1 MPLSTPL
8 HPGRRVR
15 LAGPLGPWM
24 DNVAAPLAVPQF
36 RRLWLS
42 SCASNLFRWM
52 ELTITSW
59 IALQLTGS
67 PWLVALAGVCRAAP
81 LPLVGPFSGM
91 LADRYN
97 RASLVRL
104 GLWGQ
109 LIPVAL
115 LTGAFLTGH
124 GAYWQILVVSVC
136 FGVSWSLE
144 WPSRRSLLGDLAR
157 PELLLRAAVLDSA
170 TMSGTRVLG
179 PLLAGPML
187 AVWGSGAYGALMV
200 LPVLALVAVSGL
212 VPRPVAPPA
221 QTASVWR
228 QLREGFD
235 YVRQE
240 QIIWAVILITVAM
253 NFFTF
258 PAQQLFSVM
267 AEHVLHVGPIE
278 LGWLAAANG
287 LGGALGL
294 LLLPQVSRARGWGW
308 VFVGGSFVAAAALSL
323 FAGSTVLWLS
333 LVLLLLS
340 GFGHAGF
347 SVMQAT
353 LVLSQ
358 ATPAMRGR
366 AMGLVT
372 LAIGSSPLGN
382 LEQGLVAEQWGAPAA
397 IGSSALLC
405 AVIVTL
411 VAWWYPGLLRLQ
423 STTQPAPAR

>member
-1 MPLSTPL
+1 MPPSTPL
-8 HPGRRVR
+8 QPGRRLR

-24 DNVAAPLAVPQF
+24 GNVAAPLAVPQF

-97 RASLVRL
+97 RASMIRL
-104 GLWGQ
+104 GLWSQ
-109 LIPVAL
+109 LIPLAL
-115 LTGAFLTGH
+115 LAGAFLTGH

-136 FGVSWSLE
+136 FGVSWSVE
-144 WPSRRSLLGDLAR
+144 WPARRSLLGDLVS
-157 PELLLRAAVLDSA
+157 PQLLLRAAVLDSA
-170 TMSGTRVLG
+170 SMSGTRVLG
-179 PLLAGPML
+179 PLLAGPLL
-187 AVWGSGAYGALMV
+187 AVWGSGAFGALLA
-200 LPVLALVAVSGL
+200 LPVLALAAASGL
-212 VPRPVAPPA
+212 VPRPVAQPT
-221 QTASVWR
+221 QTASAWR
-228 QLREGFD
+228 QLRAGFD
-235 YVRQE
+235 YVRRE

-253 NFFTF
+253 NFFIF

-267 AEHVLHVGPIE
+267 AEHVLHVGPVE
-278 LGWLAAANG
+278 LGWLGAANG
-287 LGGALGL
+287 LGGAIGL
-294 LLLPQVSRARGWGW
+294 LLLPQVSRARGLGW

-323 FAGSTVLWLS
+323 FSASTILWLS

-382 LEQGLVAEQWGAPAA
+382 LEQGLIAERWGAPAA
-397 IGSSALLC
+397 IGGSAVLC
-405 AVIVTL
+405 AVIVSL

-423 STTQPAPAR
+423 SINQPAPAR

>member
-1 MPLSTPL
+1 MPLSAPL
-8 HPGRRVR
+8 HAGRRLR
-15 LAGPLGPWM
+15 LAGPLGPWVG
-24 DNVAAPLAVPQF
+24 NAAAPLAVPQF

-91 LADRYN
+91 LADRYS
-97 RASLVRL
+97 RVLLVRL

-109 LIPVAL
+109 LIPLAL
-115 LTGAFLTGH
+115 LTGAFLAGH
-124 GAYWQILVVSVC
+124 GAYWQLLVVSVC
-136 FGVSWSLE
+136 LGVSWSLE

-179 PLLAGPML
+179 PLLAGLLL
-187 AVWGSGAYGALMV
+187 AVWGNGAYGALV
-200 LPVLALVAVSGL
+200 LLPILALVAVSRL
-212 VPRPVAPPA
+212 VPLQAVQPA
-221 QTASVWR
+221 RATSAWR
-228 QLREGFD
+228 QLREGFA

-267 AEHVLHVGPIE
+267 AEHVLHVGPVQ
-278 LGWLAAANG
+278 LGWMAAANG
-287 LGGALGL
+287 LGAALGL
-294 LLLPQVSRARGWGW
+294 FFLPQISRAGGWGW
-308 VFVGGSFVAAAALSL
+308 VFVGGSLVTAVALSL

-397 IGSSALLC
+397 IGGSALLC
-405 AVIVTL
+405 AVTVML
-411 VAWWYPGLLRLQ
+411 VAWWSPGLLRIQ
-423 STTQPAPAR
+423 PAAQPAPAR

>member
-1 MPLSTPL
+1 MPPSTPL
-8 HPGRRVR
+8 QPGRRLR

-24 DNVAAPLAVPQF
+24 GNVAAPLAVPQF

-91 LADRYN
+91 LADRYS
-97 RASLVRL
+97 RVLLVRL

-109 LIPVAL
+109 LVPLAL
-115 LTGAFLTGH
+115 LTGAFLTGY

-144 WPSRRSLLGDLAR
+144 WPARRSLLGDLTR

-179 PLLAGPML
+179 PLLAGPLL
-187 AVWGSGAYGALMV
+187 AAWGSGAFGALMV
-200 LPVLALVAVSGL
+200 LPVLALVAASGL
-212 VPRPVAPPA
+212 VPRHAGQPTQATSP
-221 QTASVWR
+221 WR
-228 QLREGFD
+228 QLGEGFA

-267 AEHVLHVGPIE
+267 AEHVLHVGPVE

-294 LLLPQVSRARGWGW
+294 LLVPQVSRARGLGW
-308 VFVGGSFVAAAALSL
+308 VFVGGSFVTALALSL
-323 FAGSTVLWLS
+323 FAASTVLWLS

-353 LVLSQ
+353 LILSQ

-366 AMGLVT
+366 VTGLVT

-382 LEQGLVAEQWGAPAA
+382 LEQGLVAERWGAPAA

-405 AVIVTL
+405 AVTVML

-423 STTQPAPAR
+423 AAAQPVPAR